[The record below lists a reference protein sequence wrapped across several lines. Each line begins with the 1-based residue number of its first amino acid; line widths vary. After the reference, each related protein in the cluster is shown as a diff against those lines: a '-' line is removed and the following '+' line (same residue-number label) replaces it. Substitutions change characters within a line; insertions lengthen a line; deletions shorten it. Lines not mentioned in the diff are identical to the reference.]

1 METTLSPKKRYRD
14 HFAKHEIPKSLI
26 YEMYDGKPMY
36 YKGYKDVM
44 NHLKR
49 TEEIMGQSDI
59 QYILLNIILKNLF
72 KNLDDDKY
80 FVGSNETGFHLS
92 KNNNISSDIVIF
104 DKETLKNR
112 ENKGKYFDIPPLVVL
127 EIDIEADA
135 KDFGLSEFDYYSMKT
150 KSLLD
155 FGVTEVFWFFS
166 ASKQVAIARPNQDWI
181 IANWDKELV
190 VLGEYKFSLEKL
202 LEKEGFKL

>member
-44 NHLKR
+44 NQRERQKSNINFSQRL
-49 TEEIMGQSDI
+49 
-59 QYILLNIILKNLF
+59 ILVNTVLQNLMRG
-72 KNLDDDKY
+72 LDYEKY
-80 FVGSNETGFHLS
+80 FVGGNGVSLQISENTITTSNILVFEKHDL
-92 KNNNISSDIVIF
+92 KQVVF
-104 DKETLKNR
+104 DN
-112 ENKGKYFDIPPLVVL
+112 KYFNIPSLVT
-127 EIDIEADA
+127 IDFDFIAETV
-135 KDFGLSEFDYYSMKT
+135 DFGLSEFDYYSMKT

-155 FGVTEVFWFFS
+155 FGVKEVFWFFS

>member
-1 METTLSPKKRYRD
+1 MEMTLSPKKRYRD

-44 NHLKR
+44 NLRERQKSNINFSQR
-49 TEEIMGQSDI
+49 L
-59 QYILLNIILKNLF
+59 ILVNTVLQNLMRG
-72 KNLDDDKY
+72 LDYEKY
-80 FVGSNETGFHLS
+80 FVGGNGVSLQISENTITTSNILVFEKHDL
-92 KNNNISSDIVIF
+92 KQVVF
-104 DKETLKNR
+104 DN
-112 ENKGKYFDIPPLVVL
+112 KYFNIPPLVT
-127 EIDIEADA
+127 IDFDFIAETV
-135 KDFGLSEFDYYSMKT
+135 DFGLSEFDYYSMKT

-155 FGVTEVFWFFS
+155 FGVKEVFWFFS